1 MAPTQKPRPL
11 LDILPAALPFAKE
24 AIERLMTFSASVE
37 RQGEGAL
44 SGTFYIDKREVDAIM
59 VCIAVA
65 DAYNDAAQSSRAP
78 RLVLQ

>member
-1 MAPTQKPRPL
+1 MN
-11 LDILPAALPFAKE
+11 FA
-24 AIERLMTFSASVE
+24 ASVE

-78 RLVLQ
+78 RLVTQ